1 MATSPQQ
8 QGGSAN
14 AGSATAAAT
23 DQGAPQRKK
32 DRTHWLYIMVIVA
45 VFAGAAIGL
54 VAPEAGIALEPL
66 GKAFVALIKMIIA
79 PVIFCTIV
87 LGVGSV
93 AKAATVGKVGG
104 LALIYLDRKSVV

>member
-8 QGGSAN
+8 EGGSAYT
-14 AGSATAAAT
+14 GEATAAAT

-54 VAPEAGIALEPL
+54 IAPEAGIALEPL
-66 GKAFVALIKMIIA
+66 G
-79 PVIFCTIV
+79 
-87 LGVGSV
+87 
-93 AKAATVGKVGG
+93 
-104 LALIYLDRKSVV
+104 